1 MPDFKFLFSRQWV
14 PDVWL
19 KGQIQHETE
28 VIPHSHVP
36 GLAADFMR
44 ESNTKD
50 PLLEREAGDHERS
63 HFPVRQVQRQLLH
76 PPGRE
81 FLQSVGDQASA
92 DSKELTGLRHHPFSR
107 GGRFKQFSG
116 CRKHGRREFLFETA
130 GEQAFQDVLGGT
142 QVSDWFLPHDSDLMF
157 GRKTRHRASAD
168 SSGMSVCDGER
179 AGDEPVSI
187 ANLFG
192 DDFTPPS
199 AWHSTR
205 ANIVHRRHDVC
216 F

>member
-28 VIPHSHVP
+28 VIPHGHVP

-63 HFPVRQVQRQLLH
+63 HFSVRQVQRQLLH

-81 FLQSVGDQASA
+81 FLQSVGDQASTRGE
-92 DSKELTGLRHHPFSR
+92 ELAGLRNHPLAR
-107 GGRFKQFSG
+107 GWRIDQL
-116 CRKHGRREFLFETA
+116 CCNRKHGRRDFSFKTA
-130 GEQAFQDVLGGT
+130 GE
-142 QVSDWFLPHDSDLMF
+142 
-157 GRKTRHRASAD
+157 
-168 SSGMSVCDGER
+168 
-179 AGDEPVSI
+179 
-187 ANLFG
+187 
-192 DDFTPPS
+192 
-199 AWHSTR
+199 
-205 ANIVHRRHDVC
+205 
-216 F
+216 

>member
-19 KGQIQHETE
+19 KGQIQHEPE
-28 VIPHSHVP
+28 VIPHGHVP

-44 ESNTKD
+44 EGNTKD

-81 FLQSVGDQASA
+81 VLQSVGDQASA
-92 DSKELTGLRHHPFSR
+92 DSKELTSLRHHPFSR

-116 CRKHGRREFLFETA
+116 CRKYGRREFLFETA
-130 GEQAFQDVLGGT
+130 GEQPFQDVLGGT
-142 QVSDWFLPHDSDLMF
+142 QVSDLFLPHGSDLMF
-157 GRKTRHRASAD
+157 GRRTRHLTTANPTGLSVSDGASA
-168 SSGMSVCDGER
+168 GN
-179 AGDEPVSI
+179 EPVSI

-192 DDFTPPS
+192 DDFAPPS

-205 ANIVHRRHDVC
+205 ANVVPRRHDVC